1 MEKISHTRSHG
12 LPPEEQFEDEI
23 LEKKKTR
30 AYSKVIG
37 YVKRNDIKG
46 GKR

>member
-1 MEKISHTRSHG
+1 MEKKSHTRSHE

-37 YVKRNDIKG
+37 CVKRKEQQ
-46 GKR
+46 